1 MADADNPRQRVPTA
15 ERAMN
20 TNPAGRIASI
30 HSGQKPP
37 RSTTFLRPHQVRP
50 GAERAVHTPHCNSH
64 KARCQ
69 PVRTTYSQ
77 VTALLTLDNRAL
89 SRVTKPIRLT
99 WRLKARATGPL
110 PNVRKRT
117 WTPVV
122 AVPLSEPQS
131 ERRWL
136 DPVACASMIDNVPQG
151 IRLRT
156 PAADAGL
163 GLVPCGPGRVWR

>member
-1 MADADNPRQRVPTA
+1 
-15 ERAMN
+15 MN

-89 SRVTKPIRLT
+89 HELGALSGELGSS
-99 WRLKARATGPL
+99 WCGGPR
-110 PNVRKRT
+110 PDSGVMR
-117 WTPVV
+117 
-122 AVPLSEPQS
+122 
-131 ERRWL
+131 
-136 DPVACASMIDNVPQG
+136 
-151 IRLRT
+151 
-156 PAADAGL
+156 
-163 GLVPCGPGRVWR
+163 

>member
-1 MADADNPRQRVPTA
+1 VADADNPRQRVPTA

-37 RSTTFLRPHQVRP
+37 SQHDISQAASVRP

-69 PVRTTYSQ
+69 PVRTTYSH

-89 SRVTKPIRLT
+89 RELALCGLRV
-99 WRLKARATGPL
+99 
-110 PNVRKRT
+110 
-117 WTPVV
+117 
-122 AVPLSEPQS
+122 
-131 ERRWL
+131 L
-136 DPVACASMIDNVPQG
+136 DG
-151 IRLRT
+151 
-156 PAADAGL
+156 
-163 GLVPCGPGRVWR
+163 